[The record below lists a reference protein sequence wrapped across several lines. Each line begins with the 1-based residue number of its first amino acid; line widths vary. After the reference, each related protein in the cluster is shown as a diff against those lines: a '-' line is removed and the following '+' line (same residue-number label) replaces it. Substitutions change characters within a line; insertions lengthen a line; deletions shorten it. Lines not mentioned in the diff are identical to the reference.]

1 MLVLSRNEGESILLP
16 NQNVRITVVRTAGG
30 RVRLGIEAPKDV
42 VIRRGEL
49 VDQSPSPLSED
60 DLADRSDPNAEGVV
74 AA

>member
-60 DLADRSDPNAEGVV
+60 DLSDRSDPNAEGVV